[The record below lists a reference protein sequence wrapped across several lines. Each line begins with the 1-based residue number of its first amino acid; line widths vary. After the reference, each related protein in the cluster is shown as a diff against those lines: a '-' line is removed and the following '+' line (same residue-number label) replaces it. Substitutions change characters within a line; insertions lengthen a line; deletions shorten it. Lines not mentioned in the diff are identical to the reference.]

1 MSAGMNRIRRE
12 TAEKYGPKPTSPAE
26 ALNHT
31 VTVFANSAAYELAIT
46 ATSGIYDTTT
56 GLTYGDLRA
65 LAGRDA
71 RLTEFARRIVA
82 LDDVDGPGAEE
93 RRTVTLTQ
101 IIGWA
106 QAALGDNNP
115 A

>member
-1 MSAGMNRIRRE
+1 MDRIARE
-12 TAEKYGPKPTSPAE
+12 TAEKYGPKPTTPVE
-26 ALNHT
+26 ALNH
-31 VTVFANSAAYELAIT
+31 VVAVFADSAAYELVIT
-46 ATSGIYDTTT
+46 ATSGIYDTTS
-56 GLTYGDLRA
+56 GLTHDDLRL
-65 LAGRDA
+65 LAKRDA

-93 RRTVTLTQ
+93 RRTVTLNR

-106 QAALGDNNP
+106 QAALGETGP